1 MLTVTAKLGGI
12 AAGGTAP
19 AFSDGSTIAA
29 WAKEYVAFVAS
40 AGIMNGVSGGRF
52 APLSFYT
59 REQAYLTMERIFC
72 MMP

>member
-1 MLTVTAKLGGI
+1 
-12 AAGGTAP
+12 
-19 AFSDGSTIAA
+19 
-29 WAKEYVAFVAS
+29 
-40 AGIMNGVSGGRF
+40 MNGVGGGRF